1 MQNIKEIEAQRYW
14 ESRAEPSNPQ
24 PRGSNLLREVLSFVT
39 FFCITYAVMQF
50 ILWGKL

>member
-1 MQNIKEIEAQRYW
+1 MQNTKEIEAQRYW
-14 ESRAEPSNPQ
+14 NSRRAEPSNPQ

-50 ILWGKL
+50 IL